1 MTLASLGTFYKQRI
15 DYNEMKVA
23 FKAWILLQLLGVCLA
38 ISDFHVG
45 REIAAYSLD
54 DHSDQLSEVEKALD
68 RGSEGLQE
76 FTPIRNTIKQT
87 ELQQYS
93 FSVNTSTG
101 LGAYYEFLI
110 FITGN
115 ICDQPDDMLAS
126 GNQSLVVYYSFNAS
140 MFDNYELGTMVHFE
154 NGYFSALADVPISS
168 GEDSILYIGV
178 RAPESTNLT
187 ATWSYEIG
195 VSQNDLVYQWDNRS
209 FAQVVD
215 TDDNLTL
222 IVTGNLSS
230 KADLKISDFNTSLSN
245 FQLFIYSYE
254 DADHFKYLN
263 SSWCAVRNGP
273 ALLSTNNF
281 NTSYTTRGGAL
292 RQQFFVGG
300 LNASTKYVGF
310 LVSDFSGSKLGGAV
324 YSKFEFETMSS
335 SACSLIYDLEFC
347 DEVAYSVPALSL
359 DHLAERS
366 SLAGI
371 FDDRAKNLY
380 ANFSK
385 ALQQIACNTTMDA
398 IYSPIRTCTDCARL
412 YKNWLCSVTI
422 PRCSTRNITGYVER
436 QPNESRNTFITDEIV
451 PPQNYFE
458 VLPCVNVCQAIV
470 RDCPSNFGFHCPRKN
485 ESIRLSYFW
494 DIGAEYATCNF
505 LGVPHAVKSGASR
518 ASTILWMVPIIIHFL
533 WFI

>member
-1 MTLASLGTFYKQRI
+1 MNL
-15 DYNEMKVA
+15 
-23 FKAWILLQLLGVCLA
+23 LLGFLITLLHLTGYCKA
-38 ISDFHVG
+38 GSDFFVG
-45 REIAAYSLD
+45 RLVAEFDLDNSFVNNFGVLD
-54 DHSDQLSEVEKALD
+54 DDSSNQD
-68 RGSEGLQE
+68 SEGLQE
-76 FTPIRNTIKQT
+76 FTPIRNKIKQT

-101 LGAYYEFLI
+101 LGEYYELLI

-115 ICDQPDDMLAS
+115 ICDQPDDLAAS
-126 GNQSLVVYYSFNAS
+126 ANQSLTLYYSFNAS
-140 MFDNYELGTMVHFE
+140 MFENYELGTMVHFE
-154 NGYFSALADVPISS
+154 NGYFQALADVPVSS

-178 RAPESTNLT
+178 RAPQSTNLT

-215 TDDNLTL
+215 TDAELAL

-230 KADLKISDFNTSLSN
+230 KANGQLASDYNTTSSR

-254 DADHFKYLN
+254 DIDHFKHLN

-273 ALLSTNNF
+273 ALLTTGMF
-281 NTSYTTRGGAL
+281 NSSYTNRGGAL
-292 RQQFFVGG
+292 RQQFLVSG

-310 LVSDFSGSKLGGAV
+310 LVSDFAGSKSGGAV
-324 YSKFEFETMSS
+324 YSKFQFETMSPTS
-335 SACSLIYDLEFC
+335 CNLIYDLEFC

-359 DHLAERS
+359 DHLSDKS

-371 FDDRAKNLY
+371 YDDHARNLY
-380 ANFSK
+380 TNFSK

-398 IYSPIRTCTDCARL
+398 IYSPIRQCSDCARL
-412 YKNWLCSVTI
+412 YKNWLCSVSI
-422 PRCSTRNITGYVER
+422 PRCSTRNVTGYIER
-436 QPNESRNTFITDEIV
+436 EVNNSRSEFVNDEIV

-470 RDCPSNFGFHCPRKN
+470 RDCPSQFGFHCPRKN
-485 ESIRLSYFW
+485 DSIRKSYFW
-494 DIGAEYATCNF
+494 DLGGEYTSCNF
-505 LGVPHAVKSGASR
+505 VGVAHTAKSFASKLYSLSWAALGSVVALQA
-518 ASTILWMVPIIIHFL
+518 ILM
-533 WFI
+533 